1 METTKSR
8 DDVVQSRAAGQ
19 LHRKS
24 GRRAYTQLSTAVPRW
39 SANRHI
45 HMYLHVYPRLPSC
58 LLGRTRGSFRTF
70 RECFDDPNSGVRSWS
85 WTRPETCKQFQKS
98 TSMSL
103 EFNSRDVQIF
113 FRPRL
118 ILNRNKLGRIVS
130 HCVWSVFLLSISV
143 YLLHCVKVVIYI
155 FMSNSHH
162 PTRQNFRVMSRGAVW
177 IESATAS
184 RNLHCESKKTRHLTL
199 AHNFAKY
206 LPIFKILSVLDS
218 VGNL

>member
-39 SANRHI
+39 SANTHI

-58 LLGRTRGSFRTF
+58 LLCRTRGSFRTF
-70 RECFDDPNSGVRSWS
+70 RECFDIRTLAWGVEVEQGQKPVNSFRNPPVWVSNSIR
-85 WTRPETCKQFQKS
+85 ETYRF
-98 TSMSL
+98 
-103 EFNSRDVQIF
+103 F

-177 IESATAS
+177 IESATVS
-184 RNLHCESKKTRHLTL
+184 RNLEQSERFVVHRIMPCWLQ
-199 AHNFAKY
+199 NW
-206 LPIFKILSVLDS
+206 
-218 VGNL
+218 NLGQPVASSRRSSG